1 MNVHLLRSPE
11 LSEETYRNV
20 LQLLQNFQ
28 GPMHFIPC
36 EEELIEDTIS
46 TKERIWN
53 KKEDFERLE
62 INSFSA
68 QESRSSSG
76 FKIRFP
82 YLEKVK
88 SWNQLFTECDNYRK
102 TKEISENDLVVLLTD
117 IGNEL
122 NWFGGVDP
130 NMKNYFIQTSNWEH
144 FFGNTI
150 DIRFPIAYEIII
162 WAMRYFMFEN
172 NGAILKGVHKKSIGC
187 IMDFCEDKSQ
197 IIIKMRTADVCDTC
211 MNHFKDRDTPT
222 LYTRQFFEILDGIRN
237 SMTFR
242 NRSSLLQQ
250 PSRLEI
256 RGHSRK
262 IFFTDL
268 GGLELR
274 LNPKEKSIYLF
285 YLNHPEGIIIS
296 HLQDYKEEITQLYS
310 RFSNQSE
317 PETINRAIETLINPL
332 DNDINVVLS
341 RINGK
346 IKKAVGESLY
356 EYYCISGERGDRK
369 KISLDRELI
378 NNNLD

>member
-172 NGAILKGVHKKSIGC
+172 NAAVLKGVHKKDS
-187 IMDFCEDKSQ
+187 F
-197 IIIKMRTADVCDTC
+197 
-211 MNHFKDRDTPT
+211 
-222 LYTRQFFEILDGIRN
+222 
-237 SMTFR
+237 
-242 NRSSLLQQ
+242 
-250 PSRLEI
+250 
-256 RGHSRK
+256 
-262 IFFTDL
+262 
-268 GGLELR
+268 
-274 LNPKEKSIYLF
+274 
-285 YLNHPEGIIIS
+285 
-296 HLQDYKEEITQLYS
+296 
-310 RFSNQSE
+310 
-317 PETINRAIETLINPL
+317 LI
-332 DNDINVVLS
+332 
-341 RINGK
+341 
-346 IKKAVGESLY
+346 
-356 EYYCISGERGDRK
+356 
-369 KISLDRELI
+369 
-378 NNNLD
+378 